1 MIRDKNINYKYK
13 TEFIAAYNF
22 NFYELDTTIKGTV
35 GGTPALA
42 ETGALGVVG
51 VKLDATGKFAR
62 LTFPVPSH
70 WDTAN
75 KMFARVIWSD
85 NTANT
90 SSVTFAVKYQELA
103 YGAAPIATLSGSA
116 LDTLIV
122 ADAHSNVAN
131 AINATPWGTINA
143 DAIASATDYLA
154 VDVSLTTD
162 GSNIDPIVVG
172 IEWAYLPKLTDG
184 PQVSDQA
191 DPTDA

>member
-1 MIRDKNINYKYK
+1 MIRDRNINYKYK

-42 ETGALGVVG
+42 EIGTLGVVG
-51 VKLDATGKFAR
+51 VKLDATGEFAR
-62 LTFPVPSH
+62 LAFPVPSY
-70 WDTAN
+70 WDTGN
-75 KMFARVIWSD
+75 KLFTRVIWSD

-90 SSVTFAVKYQELA
+90 NSVTFAVKYQELA
-103 YGAAPIATLSGSA
+103 YGAAPIATLSGTG

-122 ADAHSNVAN
+122 ADAHSGTAN
-131 AINATPWGTINA
+131 TINATPWGTINA
-143 DAIASATDYLA
+143 DAIDSDYLV

-162 GSNIDPIVVG
+162 GSNLDPVVIG
-172 IEWAYLPKLTDG
+172 IEWAYLPKLTEG